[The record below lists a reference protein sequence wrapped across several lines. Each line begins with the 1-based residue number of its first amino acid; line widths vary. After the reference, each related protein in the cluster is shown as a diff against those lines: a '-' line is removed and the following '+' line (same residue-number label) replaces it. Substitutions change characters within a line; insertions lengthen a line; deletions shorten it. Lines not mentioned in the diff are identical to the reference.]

1 MSDETP
7 VAALTPV
14 ADAESPGEEDEELD
28 AFERFNRAQ
37 GAGTM
42 RNPYPIF
49 AELRKQGGIAVVSPA
64 ALMGA
69 DDEGPAAERP
79 SLYSAVSYDGVA
91 EVLRDAERFSSRG
104 YEMMMGPVMGHTIL
118 EMDEPEHGRVRG
130 LLQQA
135 FTRKALGSWERDLV
149 RPVVNDLVDR
159 FAGRG
164 RADLI
169 RELTFPFPVS
179 VIAGMM
185 GLPEDEHEEFHR
197 LAVELIS
204 VSIAPEIGL
213 KASAGLKEMFA
224 RVLAQRRQTPADDL
238 ISVLA
243 AAELE
248 DGSKLDDELIY
259 AFLRLLAPAGA
270 ETTYR
275 SSSNLLFGLLSHP
288 EQLDAVRADRTLI
301 PQAIDEGLR
310 WECPLTGIMRTCS
323 VETEVAGVQIRE
335 GQMIHVNLGSA
346 NHDETRWDDPESF
359 DIFRPLKAHI
369 AFAFGPHRCLGI
381 HLATMETR
389 VVLETLFERLPNLR
403 LDPEVEDVHI
413 TGMAFRSPLE
423 LPVLFD

>member
-1 MSDETP
+1 MLKPMSGVSPPDD
-7 VAALTPV
+7 LTSGV
-14 ADAESPGEEDEELD
+14 DIGEDLD
-28 AFERFNRAQ
+28 PFERFNRAQ
-37 GAGTM
+37 GAGSM
-42 RNPYPIF
+42 RTPYPIF
-49 AELRKQGGIAVVSPA
+49 AELRKQGGIAVVNPA
-64 ALMGA
+64 AMMGGG
-69 DDEGPAAERP
+69 DSESSVEMPD
-79 SLYSAVSYDGVA
+79 LYSAVSYDAVA
-91 EVLRDAERFSSRG
+91 EVLRDAGRFSSRG
-104 YEMMMGPVMGHTIL
+104 YEMVMGPVMGHTIL

-135 FTRKALGSWERDLV
+135 FTRKALESWEHDLV
-149 RPVVNDLVDR
+149 RPVVNELVDR
-159 FAGRG
+159 FAKRG

-185 GLPEDEHEEFHR
+185 GLPEEEHEAFHR
-197 LAVELIS
+197 LAIELIS
-204 VSIAPEIGL
+204 VNISPEITL
-213 KASAGLKEMFA
+213 EASAGLEQMFA
-224 RVLAQRRQTPADDL
+224 RTLAARRANPRDDL

-259 AFLRLLAPAGA
+259 AFLRLMAPAGA

-275 SSSNLLFGLLSHP
+275 SSSNLLFGLMSHP
-288 EQLDAVRADRTLI
+288 EQLDAVRSDRSLI
-301 PQAIDEGLR
+301 AQAIDEGLR
-310 WECPLTGIMRTCS
+310 WECPLTGIMRTCTG
-323 VETEVAGVQIRE
+323 ETEVAGVKIPE
-335 GQMIHVNLGSA
+335 AQMIHVNLGSA
-346 NHDETRWDDPESF
+346 NHDETRWDDPERF

-389 VVLETLFERLPNLR
+389 VVLETLFDRLPNLR
-403 LDPEVEDVHI
+403 LDPEAEDVHI

>member
-1 MSDETP
+1 MT
-7 VAALTPV
+7 V
-14 ADAESPGEEDEELD
+14 ADTEQELD

-37 GAGTM
+37 GAGSM

-49 AELRKQGGIAVVSPA
+49 AELRKQGGIAVVNPA
-64 ALMGA
+64 VLMGNSEA
-69 DDEGPAAERP
+69 DADGELP
-79 SLYSAVSYDGVA
+79 SLYSAVRYDGVA
-91 EVLRDAERFSSRG
+91 EVLRDAGRFSSRG

-135 FTRKALGSWERDLV
+135 FTRKALESWERDLV
-149 RPVVNDLVDR
+149 QPVVSGLIDR
-159 FAGRG
+159 FAQRG

-185 GLPEDEHEEFHR
+185 GLPEHEHEEFHR
-197 LAVELIS
+197 LAIELIS
-204 VSIAPEIGL
+204 VSIAPETGL
-213 KASAGLKEMFA
+213 KASAGLKQMFSRA
-224 RVLAQRRQTPADDL
+224 LAVRREHPSTDLIGVLAT
-238 ISVLA
+238 
-243 AAELE
+243 AERE

-288 EQLDAVRADRTLI
+288 AQLDAVRADRSLI

-310 WECPLTGIMRTCS
+310 WECPLTGIMRTCTQ
-323 VETEVAGVQIRE
+323 ETEVAGVKIPE
-335 GQMIHVNLGSA
+335 GQMLHVNLGAA
-346 NHDETRWDDPESF
+346 NHDETRWNDPEAF

-381 HLATMETR
+381 HLANMETR
-389 VVLETLFERLPNLR
+389 VVLETLFDRLPNLR
-403 LDPEVEDVHI
+403 LDPDAEDVHI

>member
-1 MSDETP
+1 MLKRMSSVKPSDDRTS
-7 VAALTPV
+7 V
-14 ADAESPGEEDEELD
+14 ADAGEDLD
-28 AFERFNRAQ
+28 PFERFNRAQ
-37 GAGTM
+37 GAGSM
-42 RNPYPIF
+42 RTPYPIF
-49 AELRKQGGIAVVSPA
+49 AELRKQGGIAVVNPA
-64 ALMGA
+64 ALMGGG
-69 DDEGPAAERP
+69 DSKSSIEMPD
-79 SLYSAVSYDGVA
+79 LYSAVSYDAVA
-91 EVLRDAERFSSRG
+91 EVLRDAGRFSSRG
-104 YEMMMGPVMGHTIL
+104 YEMVMGPVMGHTIL

-135 FTRKALGSWERDLV
+135 FTRKALESWEHDLV

-159 FAGRG
+159 FAERG

-185 GLPEDEHEEFHR
+185 GLPEEEHEAFHR
-197 LAVELIS
+197 LAIELIS
-204 VSIAPEIGL
+204 VNISPEITL
-213 KASAGLKEMFA
+213 EASAGLEKMFA
-224 RVLAQRRQTPADDL
+224 RTLAARRSNPRDDL

-259 AFLRLLAPAGA
+259 AFLRLMAPAGA

-275 SSSNLLFGLLSHP
+275 SSSNLLFGLMSHP
-288 EQLDAVRADRTLI
+288 EQLDAVRSDRSLI

-310 WECPLTGIMRTCS
+310 WECPLTGIMRTCTA
-323 VETEVAGVQIRE
+323 ETEVAGVKIPE
-335 GQMIHVNLGSA
+335 SQMIHVNLGSA
-346 NHDETRWDDPESF
+346 NHDETRWDDPEHF

-389 VVLETLFERLPNLR
+389 VVLETLFDRLPNLR
-403 LDPEVEDVHI
+403 LDPEAEDVHI

>member
-1 MSDETP
+1 MSALSGPEQPSSGPAPDE
-7 VAALTPV
+7 VM
-14 ADAESPGEEDEELD
+14 SP
-28 AFERFNRAQ
+28 FERFNRAQ

-42 RNPYPIF
+42 RTPYPIF
-49 AELRKQGGIAVVSPA
+49 AELRKQGGIAIVNPA
-64 ALMGA
+64 AMMGRA
-69 DDEGPAAERP
+69 DEPDANEMPD
-79 SLYSAVSYDGVA
+79 LYSAVGYDAVS
-91 EVLRDAERFSSRG
+91 EVLRDGRRFSSRG
-104 YEMMMGPVMGHTIL
+104 YEMMMGPVLGHTIL

-130 LLQQA
+130 LLSQA
-135 FTRKALGSWERDLV
+135 FTRKVLESWERDLV
-149 RPVVNDLVDR
+149 RPLVGELVDR
-159 FAGRG
+159 FADRG
-164 RADLI
+164 QADLI

-185 GLPEDEHEEFHR
+185 GLPEEEHEEFHR

-213 KASAGLKEMFA
+213 KASAELKEMFA
-224 RVLAQRRQTPADDL
+224 RALAARRRNPGEDL

-243 AAELE
+243 TAELE
-248 DGSKLDDELIY
+248 DGSKLDDEGIY

-275 SSSNLLFGLLSHP
+275 SSSNLLFGLMSHP
-288 EQLDAVRADRTLI
+288 EQLDALRNDRSLI

-310 WECPLTGIMRTCS
+310 WECPLTGIMRTCRE
-323 VETEVAGVQIRE
+323 ETEVAGVTIPE

-346 NHDETRWDDPESF
+346 NHDETRWDDPEHF

-389 VVLETLFERLPNLR
+389 VLLEILFDRLPNLR
-403 LDPEVEDVHI
+403 LDPEAEDVHI

-423 LPVLFD
+423 LPVRFD

>member
-1 MSDETP
+1 MSEIPAGSGVDSQSVE
-7 VAALTPV
+7 VM
-14 ADAESPGEEDEELD
+14 SP
-28 AFERFNRAQ
+28 FERFNRAQ

-42 RNPYPIF
+42 RTPYPIF
-49 AELRKQGGIAVVSPA
+49 AELRKQGGVAVVNPTA
-64 ALMGA
+64 MMGETDERIANALP
-69 DDEGPAAERP
+69 DI
-79 SLYSAVSYDGVA
+79 YSAVRYDAVS
-91 EVLRDAERFSSRG
+91 EVLRDAHRFSSRG
-104 YEMMMGPVMGHTIL
+104 YEMIMGPVMGHTIL

-135 FTRKALGSWERDLV
+135 FTRKSLESWEHKLV
-149 RPVVNDLVDR
+149 RPVVGALVDA
-159 FAGRG
+159 FADRG
-164 RADLI
+164 HADLI

-185 GLPEDEHEEFHR
+185 GLPEEEHEDFHR
-197 LAVELIS
+197 LAIELIS
-204 VSIAPEIGL
+204 VNLDLETGL
-213 KASAGLKEMFA
+213 RASVALKEMFA
-224 RVLAQRRQTPADDL
+224 RALSERRRNPGDDL

-243 AAELE
+243 AAELD
-248 DGSKLDDELIY
+248 DGTKLDDDLIY

-288 EQLDAVRADRTLI
+288 DQLDAVRADRSLI

-310 WECPLTGIMRTCS
+310 WECPLTGIMRTCTGD
-323 VETEVAGVQIRE
+323 TEVAGVAIPE

-346 NHDETRWDDPESF
+346 NHDEARWDEPERF

-389 VVLETLFERLPNLR
+389 VVLETLFERLPRLR
-403 LDPEVEDVHI
+403 LDPEAEDVHI

-423 LPVLFD
+423 LPVRFD

>member
-1 MSDETP
+1 MSEAPGGSAVDSPSVEEMTP
-7 VAALTPV
+7 
-14 ADAESPGEEDEELD
+14 
-28 AFERFNRAQ
+28 FERFNRAQ

-42 RNPYPIF
+42 RTPYPIF
-49 AELRKQGGIAVVSPA
+49 AELRRQGGMAVVNPTA
-64 ALMGA
+64 MMGEA
-69 DDEGPAAERP
+69 DERLADSMP
-79 SLYSAVSYDGVA
+79 DLYSAVRYDAVS
-91 EVLRDAERFSSRG
+91 EVLRDAHRFSSRG
-104 YEMMMGPVMGHTIL
+104 YELMMGPVMGHTIL

-135 FTRKALGSWERDLV
+135 FTRKALESWERKLV
-149 RPVVNDLVDR
+149 RPVVGALVDA
-159 FAGRG
+159 FAQRG
-164 RADLI
+164 HADLI

-185 GLPEDEHEEFHR
+185 GLPEEEHDDFHR
-197 LAVELIS
+197 LAIELIS
-204 VSIAPEIGL
+204 VNIDPEIGL
-213 KASAGLKEMFA
+213 KASGALKAMFA
-224 RVLAQRRQTPADDL
+224 RALAERRRNPGDDL
-238 ISVLA
+238 ISMLA
-243 AAELE
+243 SAELD
-248 DGSKLDDELIY
+248 DGTRLDDELIY

-288 EQLDAVRADRTLI
+288 DQLDAVRADPTLI

-310 WECPLTGIMRTCS
+310 WECPLTGIMRTCTAD
-323 VETEVAGVQIRE
+323 TEVDGVAIPE

-346 NHDETRWDDPESF
+346 NHDETRWDEPERF

-389 VVLETLFERLPNLR
+389 VVLETLFERFPNLR
-403 LDPEVEDVHI
+403 LDPEAEDVHI

-423 LPVLFD
+423 LPVRFD

>member
-1 MSDETP
+1 MSDENPLGAVTS
-7 VAALTPV
+7 VDGA
-14 ADAESPGEEDEELD
+14 SRGQGEELD

-37 GAGTM
+37 GAGSM
-42 RNPYPIF
+42 RTPYPIF
-49 AELRKQGGIAVVSPA
+49 AELRKQGGIAVVNPA

-69 DDEGPAAERP
+69 GDEGPGPEMP
-79 SLYSAVSYDGVA
+79 GLYSAVSYDAVS
-91 EVLRDAERFSSRG
+91 EVLRDAGRFSSRG
-104 YEMMMGPVMGHTIL
+104 YEMVMGSVMGHTIL

-135 FTRKALGSWERDLV
+135 FTRKALESWERDLV
-149 RPVVNDLVDR
+149 RPLVNGLVDR
-159 FAGRG
+159 FAERG

-204 VSIAPEIGL
+204 VSIAPEIGM
-213 KASAGLKEMFA
+213 KASAGLKQLFSRA
-224 RVLAQRRQTPADDL
+224 LAHRREKPGDDL

-243 AAELE
+243 TAELE
-248 DGSKLDDELIY
+248 DGSKLDDELIF

-288 EQLDAVRADRTLI
+288 EQLDAVRADRSLF

-323 VETEVAGVQIRE
+323 VETEVAGVKIPE

-389 VVLETLFERLPNLR
+389 VVLETLFDRLPNLR
-403 LDPEVEDVHI
+403 LDPEAEDVHI

>member
-1 MSDETP
+1 MSAETP
-7 VAALTPV
+7 PDPLTTAADPT
-14 ADAESPGEEDEELD
+14 EDLD
-28 AFERFNRAQ
+28 PFERFNRAQ
-37 GAGTM
+37 GAGSM
-42 RNPYPIF
+42 RTPYPIF
-49 AELRKQGGIAVVSPA
+49 AELRKQGGIAIVNPA
-64 ALMGA
+64 AMMGSGDA
-69 DDEGPAAERP
+69 EPATEMP
-79 SLYSAVSYDGVA
+79 DLYSAVSYDAVA
-91 EVLRDAERFSSRG
+91 EVLRDGKRFSSRG
-104 YEMMMGPVMGHTIL
+104 YEMVMGPVMGHTIL

-135 FTRKALGSWERDLV
+135 FTRKALESWERDLV
-149 RPVVNDLVDR
+149 RPVVNSLVDR
-159 FAGRG
+159 FAARG

-185 GLPEDEHEEFHR
+185 GLPEEEHEEFHR
-197 LAVELIS
+197 LAIELIS
-204 VSIAPEIGL
+204 VNISPDITLE
-213 KASAGLKEMFA
+213 ASAGLGQMFA
-224 RVLAQRRQTPADDL
+224 RTLAARRANPRDDL

-248 DGSKLDDELIY
+248 DGSKLEDELIY
-259 AFLRLLAPAGA
+259 AFLRLMAPAGA

-275 SSSNLLFGLLSHP
+275 SSSNLLFGLMSHP
-288 EQLDAVRADRTLI
+288 EQLDAVRSDRSLI

-310 WECPLTGIMRTCS
+310 WECPLTGIMRTCTTD
-323 VETEVAGVQIRE
+323 TEVVGVKIPE

-346 NHDETRWDDPESF
+346 NLDETRWEDPERF

-403 LDPEVEDVHI
+403 LDPEAEDVHV

-423 LPVLFD
+423 LPVVFG